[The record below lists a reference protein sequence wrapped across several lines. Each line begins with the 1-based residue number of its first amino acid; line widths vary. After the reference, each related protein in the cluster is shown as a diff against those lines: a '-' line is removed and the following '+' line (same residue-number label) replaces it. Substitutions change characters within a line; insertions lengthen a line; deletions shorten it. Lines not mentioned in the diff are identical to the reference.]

1 MANSFN
7 LTAQINLQGPKNV
20 KSVVSNIKK
29 QLKGISVDV
38 QLKVDKNAS
47 KDIKNL
53 TKNLGNLNTAAQRA
67 KTNLQQLGA
76 AAQKVS
82 ASNSKLAAST
92 SKLNK
97 QIASSGK
104 GFQNT
109 QKQVKQ
115 AATAMEDFGKQ
126 SALAVKR
133 FAAFTIVTSIVNQ
146 FTTAIS
152 NATSEFI
159 KFDREMV
166 RVAQVT
172 GAAASEIG
180 SLSNEISKVS
190 RSFGVSSNELAEV
203 SVTLSQAGLSATET
217 RLALQALAKADL
229 APTFDNMKNTTE
241 GAIAAMRQFNLSVND
256 LEGALGSI
264 NAVAAKFA
272 VGSQDIITAVQRVG
286 GVFAASSRGISEGQ
300 DALNEFIALFTSVRA
315 TTRESSETIATGLR
329 TIFTRIQRGSTI
341 NFLRQFNVEL
351 QDLEG
356 NFVGPFEAVRRL
368 SEGLAN
374 IDPRSGQFNKIIE
387 ELGGFRQVGK
397 VIPLLQ
403 EFATAQDAL
412 AVAQAGSGSLAAD
425 AAKGQ
430 LALAIQIAKVR
441 EEFLSFIRDIGQ
453 SGTFQALAKGALT
466 FASALISIAGAFK
479 PILPLLAAMTA
490 IKGIGAIREF
500 GGGFMGALREGGGAG
515 GVGSGI
521 GGALTG
527 TGGAQ
532 QTASLDA
539 NTAALK
545 VLTTSVNNL
554 NATIRAGGGG
564 GGRRAFASGGF
575 VPGSGNRDTVP
586 AMLTPGEFVIRKSAV
601 EAFGVGNLSKIN
613 KYNNAGKTKRQKT
626 GATKTV
632 GNVGAGQIV
641 QKPVTVARGILTDA
655 DLDKSELAPTAIGAV
670 KGYMFENDFARAYQT
685 GLNPSD
691 FPDIM
696 SKTVAKR
703 VMGRNSKAEALELK
717 YADTSGN
724 RSSYRKALAAS
735 GKTSEQIP
743 MITRMATG
751 GSAVG
756 TDTVPSL
763 LTPGEFVI
771 NKRSAQAFGYGN
783 LRKINKYAKGG
794 TVQRFANGDTVQP
807 SQGSLFGGFS
817 FAGLKREVGQ
827 VTSSFRIF
835 NKDVKTGT
843 STVGRF
849 VGKVDDALAP
859 VGGFTQALGVG
870 ATIVGSQAEK
880 LGGVFQDLTGEASE
894 TSAAFQGAVQGLQ
907 GLGSGI
913 QSGAFAGAQIG
924 GRRGAMIAG
933 AAGGAVQGLAGVF
946 KGFADAA
953 KAASE
958 KMLLAAQQDQ
968 KEALEDLEAA
978 RNTRESIQ
986 AFAEYTQTVKATI
999 QANKDAA
1006 AEADTLTARTGRL
1019 FDSLASGLS
1028 ILFSLLGTLAF
1039 ARGMGPRRMSTGGTV
1054 YASGGKLINFQP
1066 RGTDTVPAMLTP
1078 GEFVVNARSTKKHR
1092 GILEAINRQ
1101 QGGMIPQYLRQGG
1114 RSGGRS
1120 TTRPTNSQYKGDVE
1134 STSFFNELF
1143 SEHRTFMDMLSAFYV
1158 SGSEEYKELTEKGDG
1173 IAKGLRVGGQASL
1186 AVAAGAT
1193 AGAIGAGLVAIIPT
1207 LTTAFTSLS
1216 GVVATALTSI
1226 RTFGKAALIQAQRL
1240 GLRATG
1246 QLKNAPIN
1254 TATAV
1259 RPPVS
1264 RPMTHNRTQ
1273 APTASSRPTT
1283 SGSTQGHRGP
1293 RRNTPMGSPGS
1304 IPGQSSTGPVQQTAG
1319 MFNNLIYAGTLL
1331 YGGFQTVSNLFFK
1344 SEEAIAAESRAR
1356 AQNAKELLNYTKTF
1370 SQELP
1375 GMLSN
1380 VTLAEE
1386 EGLTVGA
1393 FDDPDVFNK
1402 AIEELNMQRGEEQKA
1417 LLSDLSS
1424 STSLLATAA
1433 QNLGMSTEELEDS
1446 LRTEFLSQRGIT
1458 GTEAQAQIDDGF
1470 DADLEKQFKSFVA
1483 NREREARQNLLTA
1496 QTIKTLNQEMASMTA
1511 TAARMTQVFKILNND
1526 LKEIVAVNQSYVDV
1540 LNGQFDATK
1549 SLRDTNSEV
1558 LNNPAAFSAD
1568 RFASVT
1574 GGLAQAGGNT
1584 LQLQQAAAM
1593 VQLKK
1598 AIDDIDRVAGPDA
1611 DPEFLAQELEK
1622 RFENIGT
1629 GLGEDFDKIK
1639 DNLAQSAAT
1648 AIATG
1653 DDEALEEFNKT
1664 AAEADKILQ
1673 GIAQIKFESLKQL
1686 STIANQTAQALGK
1699 LNDITRRQNEA
1710 RFESDFAIQEA
1721 RGERVTAA
1729 DRARQARSDAEM
1741 RALQAGLGEGETL
1754 KERRDSVSRMD
1765 DAQMARALRN
1775 RLTEDLPNEI
1785 DAATAKR
1792 DSLMRQRDA
1801 MPMGADTKAIDNE
1814 IIKTNERIGE
1824 LGNQSAE
1831 AKAALEGMV
1840 NSTAKFDAA
1849 VEALAERTKMLKA
1862 QQESLIDAV
1871 LDPEGTKERAF
1882 NRQEALAGRGGAE
1895 PLAHFLRDLDAQ
1907 LEAGLI
1913 SQKTYDEERE
1923 RALTANERAGGR
1935 GAKLARAVRERDVE
1949 KDARA
1954 KELEEEAKAEKEKRL
1969 AMFDELKAVQEK
1981 ELELRRKA
1989 AQEIL
1994 DLTRSKLHAAMTE
2007 SAELF
2012 DKFNEKMKT
2021 FVDEREAGNNG
2032 NGNGNGGAGSDQT
2045 KAPPAGS
2052 SPPTSGANQGGR
2064 RGGNKGGGGE
2074 GGGQQRGGGT
2084 AGQTV
2089 KLEGDLTNRVVV
2101 DGTQFV
2107 GQIDE
2112 LATVIQNNTFDAV
2125 AFSIDEATNGNIK
2138 IVRA

>member
-38 QLKVDKNAS
+38 ELKVDKNAS

-82 ASNSKLAAST
+82 SSNSKLAAST

-133 FAAFTIVTSIVNQ
+133 FAAFTVVTSIVNQ
-146 FTTAIS
+146 FTSAIS

-286 GVFAASSRGISEGQ
+286 GVFAASSKGISEGQ

-412 AVAQAGSGSLAAD
+412 AVAQAGSGSLASD
-425 AAKGQ
+425 AAKAQ
-430 LALAIQIAKVR
+430 IALAIQIGKVR
-441 EEFLSFIRDIGQ
+441 EEFLAFIRDIGE

-479 PILPLLAAMTA
+479 PILPLLTAMTA
-490 IKGIGAIREF
+490 IKGISAIREF

-515 GVGSGI
+515 GVGSGV

-564 GGRRAFASGGF
+564 GGRRAFASGGP

-601 EAFGVGNLSKIN
+601 EAFGVGNLSRIN

-655 DLDKSELAPTAIGAV
+655 DLAQTGLAPTAIGAV
-670 KGYMFENDFARAYQT
+670 KGYMFENDFARMYNT

-703 VMGRNSKAEALELK
+703 VMGAKSKAEALELK
-717 YADTSGN
+717 YADTTGN
-724 RSSYRKALAAS
+724 RSSYRKSLAAS

-743 MITRMATG
+743 MVTRMATG

-763 LTPGEFVI
+763 LTPGEFVV

-794 TVQRFANGDTVQP
+794 TVQHFANGDTVQP

-894 TSAAFQGAVQGLQ
+894 TSAAFQGAVQGLK

-986 AFAEYTQTVKATI
+986 AFAEYTQKVKSTI

-1006 AEADTLTARTGRL
+1006 AEADTLTARTGRF

-1039 ARGMGPRRMSTGGTV
+1039 ARMGMGGPRRMSTGGTV

-1066 RGTDTVPAMLTP
+1066 KGTDTVPAMLTP

-1092 GILEAINRQ
+1092 GVLEAINRQ

-1114 RSGGRS
+1114 RSGGR
-1120 TTRPTNSQYKGDVE
+1120 TTYQPTNTHYKGD
-1134 STSFFNELF
+1134 STSIINELF
-1143 SEHRTFMDMLSAFYV
+1143 SKHRTFADMLSAFYD
-1158 SGSEEYKELTEKGDG
+1158 SSSEEYKELTEKGDAGARGLRFAGQAALATSAAAGVG
-1173 IAKGLRVGGQASL
+1173 IAGVGLA
-1186 AVAAGAT
+1186 
-1193 AGAIGAGLVAIIPT
+1193 AIIPT

-1216 GVVATALTSI
+1216 GVVATALTGI

-1254 TATAV
+1254 PATAV

-1283 SGSTQGHRGP
+1283 SGSTQGPRGG

-1319 MFNNLIYAGTLL
+1319 MFQNLIYAGTLL
-1331 YGGFQTVSNLFFK
+1331 YTGFSAVSNLFFK
-1344 SEEAIAAESRAR
+1344 SEEAIAAEARAR
-1356 AQNAKELLNYTKTF
+1356 AQSAKELLNYTKTF

-1402 AIEELNMQRGEEQKA
+1402 AIEELNMQRGEEQKE

-1433 QNLGMSTEELEDS
+1433 ENLGMSTEDLEDS

-1458 GTEAQAQIDDGF
+1458 GADAQAKIDDGF

-1511 TAARMTQVFKILNND
+1511 TAARMTGIFKILNSD
-1526 LKEIVAVNQSYVDV
+1526 LKQIVAVNQSYVDI

-1549 SLRDTNSEV
+1549 TLRDTNSEV
-1558 LNNPAAFSAD
+1558 LNNPAAFSSNQ
-1568 RFASVT
+1568 FASVT

-1611 DPEFLAQELEK
+1611 DPEFLAQELK
-1622 RFENIGT
+1622 KSFEDIGT

-1653 DDEALEEFNKT
+1653 DDKALAEFNKT

-1673 GIAQIKFESLKQL
+1673 GIAQLKFKALQEL
-1686 STIANQTAQALGK
+1686 SRIANQTAQALGK
-1699 LNDITRRQNEA
+1699 LNDITRRQTA
-1710 RFESDFAIQEA
+1710 AGFDMDFAIKEA
-1721 RGERVTAA
+1721 SGERVTAA
-1729 DRARQARSDAEM
+1729 DRATQARADAEI
-1741 RALQAGLGEGETL
+1741 RAAQAGLGEGETFE
-1754 KERRDSVSRMD
+1754 ERRDSVSKMD

-1775 RLTEDLPNEI
+1775 RLTTELPGQI
-1785 DAATAKR
+1785 DDATAYR

-1801 MPMGADTKAIDNE
+1801 MPMGADTTAIDKDIVDANAA
-1814 IIKTNERIGE
+1814 IGE

-1831 AKAALEGMV
+1831 AKSALEAMV

-1849 VEALAERTKMLKA
+1849 VEALADRTKQLKA
-1862 QQESLIDAV
+1862 QQDSLIDAV

-1895 PLAHFLRDLDAQ
+1895 PLAHFLRDLDSQ
-1907 LEAGLI
+1907 LASGLI
-1913 SQKTYDEERE
+1913 SQKTYDDERE
-1923 RALTANERAGGR
+1923 RALKANEQAGGR
-1935 GAKLARAVRERDVE
+1935 GAKLAGAVRERDKE
-1949 KDARA
+1949 KDARRI
-1954 KELEEEAKAEKEKRL
+1954 ELEEIAKEEKEKRL
-1969 AMFDELKAVQEK
+1969 EMFNELKEVQK
-1981 ELELRRKA
+1981 AELEARRKA
-1989 AQEIL
+1989 AEEIL
-1994 DLTRSKLHAAMTE
+1994 ELTRNQLHAAMTE

-2012 DKFNEKMKT
+2012 EKFNEKMKT
-2021 FVDEREAGNNG
+2021 FVDDREAGNNG

-2045 KAPPAGS
+2045 KSPPAGS
-2052 SPPTSGANQGGR
+2052 STPTSGAPQGGR
-2064 RGGNKGGGGE
+2064 RGGNKGGGG

-2084 AGQTV
+2084 TGQTV
-2089 KLEGDLTNRVVV
+2089 SLDGDITSRVVV

-2107 GQIDE
+2107 GQIDQ

-2125 AFSIDEATNGNIK
+2125 ALSIDEATNGNIK
-2138 IVRA
+2138 IARA